1 MGSAA
6 KMMRVLVQM
15 VAIVRQGATTD
26 ASMGDSWHIGDD
38 FRVCIVSRD
47 LPEPMYQRML
57 TRELSRRLGY
67 QVRASAADGQIAW
80 YASSAGSADEIA
92 KAARKVLARLD
103 LGHYRIAPVRTERVR
118 GDDWRVCIASDDLP
132 ELMSQQRLTRE
143 LSIRLGYQVQ
153 TSGGRGQ
160 VVWSAPSAGSAE
172 EIAQAAHEVLARE
185 VLARPDVGRYRT
197 APVVRTER
205 WIRRNQ
211 YWRDVTG
218 KPSSNIAAELQA
230 AEHEYFQEQDRER
243 SRRAGVAAWRVRVDV
258 LSDRDAVALAGHLA
272 AQGWGSSGAAGT
284 CSSGRPAKTTLRPS
298 SGSCPV
304 TAALMRRLPSGSG
317 GSAITAISCCLEPN
331 GN

>member
-38 FRVCIVSRD
+38 FRVCIASRD

-67 QVRASAADGQIAW
+67 QGKASRDTGQVIW
-80 YASSAGSADEIA
+80 YAPSAGSAEEIA
-92 KAARKVLARLD
+92 QVAREVLARYGVGRYLT
-103 LGHYRIAPVRTERVR
+103 APVVRTERVR

-172 EIAQAAHEVLARE
+172 EIAQAAREVLARE

-218 KPSSNIAAELQA
+218 KPSSDIAAELQA
-230 AEHEYFQEQDRER
+230 EHEARQERER
-243 SRRAGVAAWRVRVDV
+243 ETSVKYG
-258 LSDRDAVALAGHLA
+258 LPP
-272 AQGWGSSGAAGT
+272 GWCGSN
-284 CSSGRPAKTTLRPS
+284 CRH
-298 SGSCPV
+298 
-304 TAALMRRLPSGSG
+304 TARW
-317 GSAITAISCCLEPN
+317 
-331 GN
+331 